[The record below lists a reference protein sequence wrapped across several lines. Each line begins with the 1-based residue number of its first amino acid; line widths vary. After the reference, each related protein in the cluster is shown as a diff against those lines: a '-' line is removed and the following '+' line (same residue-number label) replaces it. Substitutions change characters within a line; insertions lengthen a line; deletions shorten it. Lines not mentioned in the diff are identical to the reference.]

1 MIQPCIASINSWGCT
16 FCGGWVWDAGVWG
29 CVMLMWVSG
38 LVVLWVWE
46 DNERNGMLANIA

>member
-1 MIQPCIASINSWGCT
+1 MIQPCVAYINSWGCT